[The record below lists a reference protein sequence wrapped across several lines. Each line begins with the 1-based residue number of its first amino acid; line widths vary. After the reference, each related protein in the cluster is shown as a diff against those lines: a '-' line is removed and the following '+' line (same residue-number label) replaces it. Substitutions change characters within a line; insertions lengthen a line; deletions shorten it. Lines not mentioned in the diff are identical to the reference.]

1 MNLFNCQAAHIN
13 TFAGRTLISESTYG
27 YNVYLKRGAATSRK
41 LQFIQKC
48 YPKYK
53 QYNLHFLNRLGG
65 WDTMKFALVNK
76 RSTELQRASYR
87 RNDWQLTGNTMSN
100 IDSYNKYNETT
111 LNYAIQHKDKFH
123 LISDWVSQQ
132 DYEWLAQLFASS
144 IVYMEVQG
152 AYFPV
157 TISST
162 NYEYKLE
169 SSDKLFNFEID
180 IEVGKYL
187 TSQFR

>member
-1 MNLFNCQAAHIN
+1 M
-13 TFAGRTLISESTYG
+13 
-27 YNVYLKRGAATSRK
+27 
-41 LQFIQKC
+41 
-48 YPKYK
+48 
-53 QYNLHFLNRLGG
+53 
-65 WDTMKFALVNK
+65 
-76 RSTELQRASYR
+76 
-87 RNDWQLTGNTMSN
+87 
-100 IDSYNKYNETT
+100 
-111 LNYAIQHKDKFH
+111 FH

-132 DYEWLAQLFASS
+132 DYEWLAQLFAST

-180 IEVGKYL
+180 IEVGKYI

>member
-1 MNLFNCQAAHIN
+1 
-13 TFAGRTLISESTYG
+13 
-27 YNVYLKRGAATSRK
+27 
-41 LQFIQKC
+41 
-48 YPKYK
+48 
-53 QYNLHFLNRLGG
+53 
-65 WDTMKFALVNK
+65 
-76 RSTELQRASYR
+76 
-87 RNDWQLTGNTMSN
+87 MSN

-162 NYEYKLE
+162 NYDYKLE